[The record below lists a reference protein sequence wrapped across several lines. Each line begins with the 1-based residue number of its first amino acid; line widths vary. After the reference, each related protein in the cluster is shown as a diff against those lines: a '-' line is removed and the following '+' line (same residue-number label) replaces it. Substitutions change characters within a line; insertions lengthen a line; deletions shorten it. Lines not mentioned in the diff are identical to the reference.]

1 MLRYFSH
8 LLRCGL
14 APVLVFDGGADKT
27 EAKEQTQV
35 KRMTEATENAVI
47 CNSVNQSK
55 LGVFPAFTTQVLS
68 PVPVP
73 RSDGTRPQCRCSWRR
88 CGSWG

>member
-14 APVLVFDGGADKT
+14 TPVLVFDGGADKT

-68 PVPVP
+68 SVP
-73 RSDGTRPQCRCSWRR
+73 RSGDTRPQPRCSWRR